1 LVFVDPASALAA
13 LAPFGAISDVD
24 GFHVAE
30 RQARLNLSRV
40 MATQGPVS
48 ERKAWRGYF
57 STLLRGLG
65 VPEAEREAAG
75 RTLFEAHE
83 REHMW
88 TRVED
93 STVEALDTLR
103 AQGYRLGV
111 VSNADG
117 RMPDLLD
124 QVGLADRFEF
134 VIDSHVVGVTKPDP
148 RIFAMAVE
156 RLDLPAAA
164 CMYVGDLYAVDVVG
178 ARRAGLR
185 AVLLDPF
192 DELELP
198 VSRVARVGDLPDW
211 LGRSA

>member
-1 LVFVDPASALAA
+1 
-13 LAPFGAISDVD
+13 
-24 GFHVAE
+24 
-30 RQARLNLSRV
+30 
-40 MATQGPVS
+40 MAD
-48 ERKAWRGYF
+48 
-57 STLLRGLG
+57 
-65 VPEAEREAAG
+65 AEREAAG
-75 RTLFEAHE
+75 RRLIEVHE

-103 AQGYRLGV
+103 DQGYRLGV

-117 RMPDLLD
+117 RMPALLA

-148 RIFAMAVE
+148 RIFTMAVE
-156 RLDLPAAA
+156 RLGLPAAA

-185 AVLLDPF
+185 PVLLDPF
-192 DELELP
+192 DDFDLP
-198 VSRVARVGDLPDW
+198 VSRVARVGALPDW
-211 LGRSA
+211 LGASA

>member
-1 LVFVDPASALAA
+1 
-13 LAPFGAISDVD
+13 
-24 GFHVAE
+24 
-30 RQARLNLSRV
+30 
-40 MATQGPVS
+40 MATQRPVS

-65 VPEAEREAAG
+65 VADAEREAAG
-75 RTLFEAHE
+75 RTLLEVHE

-93 STVEALDTLR
+93 STFEALDTLR
-103 AQGYRLGV
+103 DQGYRLGV

-117 RMPDLLD
+117 RMPALLD

-148 RIFAMAVE
+148 RIFTMAVE
-156 RLDLPAAA
+156 RLGLPAAA

-178 ARRAGLR
+178 ARGAGLR
-185 AVLLDPF
+185 PVLLDPF
-192 DELELP
+192 DDFDLP

-211 LGRSA
+211 LGASA